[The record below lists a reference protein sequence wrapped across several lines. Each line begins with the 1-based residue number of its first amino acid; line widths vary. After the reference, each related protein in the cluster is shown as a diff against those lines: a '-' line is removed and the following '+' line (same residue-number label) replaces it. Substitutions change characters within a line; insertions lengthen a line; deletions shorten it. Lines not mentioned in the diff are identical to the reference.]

1 MDYKILVVDDEA
13 SIVNIIAYNLK
24 KEGYQVITASDGEQ
38 AYELAMAEHPDLVA
52 GYYKGKVNLAKALMG
67 AAMGLSGGKANP
79 ALLQRLMDEALEKG
93 REAGK

>member
-1 MDYKILVVDDEA
+1 
-13 SIVNIIAYNLK
+13 
-24 KEGYQVITASDGEQ
+24 
-38 AYELAMAEHPDLVA
+38 MAEHPDLVA

-93 REAGK
+93 RESGK